1 MTSGIKSTRKY
12 TRELEMFLI
21 HHLISSFFKFP
32 LLLGDGSAHDVIC
45 VITTFSFKFVPT
57 FRRNVVEMEAK
68 LSVILRMKTARPFE
82 TPENIW
88 YNNSD

>member
-1 MTSGIKSTRKY
+1 M
-12 TRELEMFLI
+12 LLI

-32 LLLGDGSAHDVIC
+32 LLLGDGSAHGVIF
-45 VITTFSFKFVPT
+45 VITTFSIKFLPT
-57 FRRNVVEMEAK
+57 CRRNVVEMETK
-68 LSVILRMKTARPFE
+68 LSVILRMRAVSPFE